1 MTASNRMTQ
10 PDIQSDLFGAP
21 ASALPPGLI
30 FHPEFLSPEDEAQL
44 LERIGGLTFEAA
56 QYKQYTARRRVV
68 SFGGSYDFSR
78 NVLKPAPPMP
88 PWLEP
93 LRARAAALLGV
104 PPEAFAHAM
113 VAEYRPGTPLG
124 WHRDVPQF
132 EHVVGISLVGPARM
146 RLRPWPEQ
154 PDGNV
159 IVLELPPR
167 SAYVLQN
174 DARWRWQH
182 AIAPTRTLRYS
193 ITFRTR
199 RQAGTRERRE
209 RI

>member
-1 MTASNRMTQ
+1 MIE
-10 PDIQSDLFGAP
+10 PHLQSDLFGTP
-21 ASALPPGLI
+21 VPALPPGLV
-30 FHPEFLSPEDEAQL
+30 FHPAFLSPEEEAQL
-44 LERIGGLTFEAA
+44 LERIGSLPFQAA
-56 QYKQYTARRRVV
+56 QYKQYTARRRIV

-88 PWLEP
+88 AWLEP
-93 LRARAAALLGV
+93 LRSRAAALLGV
-104 PPEAFAHAM
+104 APDAFAHAM

-132 EHVVGISLVGPARM
+132 EHVVGISLVGTARM
-146 RLRPWPEQ
+146 RLRPWPVQ
-154 PDGNV
+154 PDGDV
-159 IVLELPPR
+159 ITLELMPR
-167 SAYVLQN
+167 SAYVLQG

-199 RQAGTRERRE
+199 RQAGTPGREE
-209 RI
+209 RV